1 MACILEQSENSPL
14 TVTVTSGSL
23 CVAMPLWV
31 MLLIP
36 GASIGVENAGSYLPG
51 VRGTLV
57 ESLLVNLTMNP
68 VIGTAG
74 SVWIPRL
81 PREASSA
88 ETRAMVILSGA
99 RVRGGIPS
107 MSARPETPCFLPTT
121 QGHYLA
127 R

>member
-1 MACILEQSENSPL
+1 
-14 TVTVTSGSL
+14 VGH
-23 CVAMPLWV
+23 
-31 MLLIP
+31 
-36 GASIGVENAGSYLPG
+36 AGSYLPG

-57 ESLLVNLTMNP
+57 ECLLVNLTMSP

-99 RVRGGIPS
+99 QVRGGVPKPF
-107 MSARPETPCFLPTT
+107 SALPPRSTSTT
-121 QGHYLA
+121 LA
-127 R
+127 LKRFRREPAITGF